1 MTVHFVMQSFQLCTN
16 GIEFDLKFLF
26 LKMHA
31 YLELHVSEIENKGK
45 NPTHAIHSHTILL
58 VYVSSNE

>member
-1 MTVHFVMQSFQLCTN
+1 
-16 GIEFDLKFLF
+16 
-26 LKMHA
+26 MHA